1 MNDPALRRPGKFA
14 VTSIAGQPI
23 EWWWV
28 RGLQDKGDTGG
39 RWIPEQDRIELDMD
53 LTPVQAQEHAIH
65 EAIHACETFAGFK
78 VRHRTVRLL
87 GLLLREAVAPVLITT
102 RRARRKRT

>member
-1 MNDPALRRPGKFA
+1 MFDPQARKPGRFA
-14 VTSIAGQPI
+14 VTSIAGQPV

-39 RWIPEQDRIELDMD
+39 RWIPQQDRIELDMD

-87 GLLLREAVAPVLITT
+87 GLFLREAVTPILT
-102 RRARRKRT
+102 RPKRARGRR